1 MYVYFSHLPGF
12 CVLGFRECRH
22 VGFSEAVTQF
32 TSAASDRNWRP
43 QPKCSDYSAML
54 RAKPYPRRKHLLF
67 SFSCNSR
74 HWTERDFV
82 RQITT
87 DNRQLRPALRR
98 MNRLSSTC
106 QHSSESYER
115 MEMLILSRNLRCGSA
130 LVADRKNTTN
140 TYIEPKA
147 RHPEVLRH
155 TSFRPLNTNRWIDV
169 GDNAA
174 AFQRIH

>member
-1 MYVYFSHLPGF
+1 VRQSHSSHQLRVTGTGGPNHNVPTATP
-12 CVLGFRECRH
+12 C
-22 VGFSEAVTQF
+22 SEPSHILVETLL
-32 TSAASDRNWRP
+32 SSSRNSP
-43 QPKCSDYSAML
+43 
-54 RAKPYPRRKHLLF
+54 
-67 SFSCNSR
+67 

-98 MNRLSSTC
+98 MNSLSSAC

-140 TYIEPKA
+140 TYIEPRA

-155 TSFRPLNTNRWIDV
+155 TSFRPVNTNRWIDV
-169 GDNAA
+169 GDKAA
-174 AFQRIH
+174 AFQRNYSKVHKQFCFCSCT